1 MTWTALPATAAWTH
15 SGART
20 GFEVAWFDAGD
31 GGTVLTGCTA
41 ATDERGAWAVDYE
54 IRVDGAWRTRAAR
67 VRGRSAG
74 GIRTVELTADGEGRW
89 TVDGAA
95 APHLDGCLD
104 IDLESSAVTNT
115 LPVHRLAL
123 GPGERGASPAAW
135 VRAADLAVERL
146 AQDYLCVGDRS
157 FDYAAPSEDFT
168 ARLVHDD
175 AGLVLEY
182 PGIAARS
189 A

>member
-1 MTWTALPATAAWTH
+1 MSWTALPATAAWTH
-15 SGART
+15 SGAQT
-20 GFEVAWFDAGD
+20 GFEVAWFDPGD
-31 GGTVLTGCTA
+31 GGAVLTGCTA
-41 ATDERGAWAVDYE
+41 ATDACAAWGVDYE
-54 IRVDGAWRTRAAR
+54 IRGDGAWRTRAAR
-67 VRGRSAG
+67 VRGRSAD
-74 GIRTVELTADGEGRW
+74 GIRTVELITDGEGRW
-89 TVDGAA
+89 AVDGAP

-123 GPGERGASPAAW
+123 RPGERGASPAAW
-135 VRAADLAVERL
+135 VRAADLAIERL
-146 AQDYLCVGDRS
+146 PQDYHFVGDRT

-168 ARLVHDD
+168 ARLVYDD

-182 PGIAARS
+182 PGIAVRS

>member
-1 MTWTALPATAAWTH
+1 MSWAALPATAAWTH
-15 SGART
+15 SGTHT
-20 GFEVAWFDAGD
+20 GFEVAWFAAVD
-31 GGTVLTGCTA
+31 GGAVLTGCTA
-41 ATDERGAWAVDYE
+41 ATDRGGAWAVDYE
-54 IRVDGAWRTRAAR
+54 VRVDGAWRTRAAR

-74 GIRTVELTADGEGRW
+74 GIRTVELITDGEGRW
-89 TVDGAA
+89 AVDGAP

-123 GPGERGASPAAW
+123 RSRERGASPAAW
-135 VRAADLAVERL
+135 VRAADLAVEPL
-146 AQDYLCVGDRS
+146 AQDYLFVGNRT

-168 ARLVHDD
+168 ARLVYDD

>member
-1 MTWTALPATAAWTH
+1 MSWTALPATAAWTH
-15 SGART
+15 SGAQT
-20 GFEVAWFDAGD
+20 GFEVAWFDSGE
-31 GGTVLTGCTA
+31 GGAVLTGCTA
-41 ATDERGAWAVDYE
+41 ATDERGAWAVEYE

-74 GIRTVELTADGEGRW
+74 GIRTVELTTDGEGRW
-89 TVDGAA
+89 AVDGAP
-95 APHLDGCLD
+95 APHLDGCFD

-123 GPGERGASPAAW
+123 RPGERGASPAAW

-146 AQDYLCVGDRS
+146 AQDYLFVGNRN

-168 ARLVHDD
+168 ARLVYDD
-175 AGLVLEY
+175 SGLVLEY

>member
-1 MTWTALPATAAWTH
+1 
-15 SGART
+15 
-20 GFEVAWFDAGD
+20 V
-31 GGTVLTGCTA
+31 
-41 ATDERGAWAVDYE
+41 
-54 IRVDGAWRTRAAR
+54 
-67 VRGRSAG
+67 
-74 GIRTVELTADGEGRW
+74 GRW
-89 TVDGAA
+89 AVDGAA

-104 IDLESSAVTNT
+104 IDLESSAVTNA

-123 GPGERGASPAAW
+123 RPGERGASPAAW

-146 AQDYLCVGDRS
+146 AQDYLSVGNRN

-168 ARLVHDD
+168 ARLVYDD

>member
-1 MTWTALPATAAWTH
+1 MSWAALPATAAWTH
-15 SGART
+15 RGSQT
-20 GFEVAWFDAGD
+20 GFEVAWFDAGG

-41 ATDERGAWAVDYE
+41 ATDESGAWAVDYE
-54 IRVDGAWRTRAAR
+54 IRVDGAWRTQAAR

-74 GIRTVELTADGEGRW
+74 GIRIVELTTDGQGRW
-89 TVDGAA
+89 AVDGAP

-123 GPGERGASPAAW
+123 RPGERGASPAAW

-146 AQDYLCVGDRS
+146 AQDYRYVGNRS
-157 FDYAAPSEDFT
+157 FDYAATSEDFT
-168 ARLVHDD
+168 ARLVYDD